1 MKLLSLLRH
10 ATASVDGADDHSRML
25 DAAGIAE
32 ASTIAARLF
41 ASDLF
46 APSLILTSDARRTRD
61 TAIAL
66 HRAFPSALLVAEPT
80 LYLASPD
87 AILDT
92 LMTADDRHDH
102 VVIIGHNPGIGQLA
116 FDLGGHAHP
125 HIGNGFAPATLAT
138 FECNIGAWTDARIS
152 NITFKSVLIP

>member
-10 ATASVDGADDHSRML
+10 ATASPEGMDDHSRPL
-25 DAAGIAE
+25 DEKGSIE
-32 ASTIAARLF
+32 AVAIAARLF
-41 ASDLF
+41 AGGMA
-46 APSLILTSDARRTRD
+46 APDLILSSDARRTRD
-61 TAIAL
+61 TASAIHA
-66 HRAFPSALLVAEPT
+66 AFPAAMLVHDPA

-87 AILDT
+87 VILDA

-102 VVIIGHNPGIGQLA
+102 VMIVGHNPGIGQLA
-116 FDLGGHAHP
+116 FDFGGHAHP

-138 FECNIGAWTDARIS
+138 FECNVTAWSDARAS